1 MPNLLLEIGA
11 EELPASYIEPALD
24 ALCEAIRA
32 LASESSL
39 GDVQM
44 QSAATPRRLAV
55 FAQGLVERQEDVET
69 EVTGPPRRIAFGED
83 GEPTKAG
90 AGFAKS
96 QGVDLADVY
105 FKDTPKG
112 EYCAVRKRI
121 EGKPAA
127 DILAEA
133 LPDIITGLPFP
144 KSMRWH
150 ADAVRFAR
158 PIRTLIALLDSDVI
172 DFELAGVKAGRATY
186 GHPFLCPG
194 SVELAAADFDA
205 YVDLL
210 RERKVI
216 ALIDE
221 RKSMT
226 RELLQAKLDAYGSQ
240 LDDDELLE
248 DVTNLVEYPAVLE
261 GRFAEKYLQIPAE
274 VVVEAMREH
283 QKYFAVYGRE
293 GALQNR
299 FLAVINRDDAH
310 LDSIR
315 EGNERVLA
323 ARLADAEFFW
333 REDVATRLED
343 KVERLQGVLFH
354 DRLGNYY
361 TRAERVATL
370 AQQLGRD
377 MGLSEETIGMAART
391 AVLCKADLVTL
402 MVGEFPKLQGTMG
415 KLYALHDGETAE
427 VAEAIAEHYLPR
439 YANDKLPQT
448 ETGALVSVAEKLDA
462 IVGLFSIG
470 LVPTGSQDPYA
481 LRRQAQGVIRIVRDR
496 GLSLSLSN
504 AVVGAQAQMPTSR
517 ESKREWVEAIFTFF
531 RDRLNQMVLDEG
543 RRYDIVNAVLAT
555 GVDNINNAF
564 ERLDAVTELSQTEQ
578 WPGLV
583 EVVERTFNISKKC
596 PADVKVDPALF
607 EGDEE
612 KQLWAVLDEHRERIT
627 ALIDSKD
634 YQAAAVAYHEAF
646 AKPVHEF
653 FDKVFVNVDDA
664 AVKKNRLLLMK
675 RINELYTTNIADL
688 SKVVLDEQG

>member
-32 LASESSL
+32 LLSDAGL
-39 GDVQM
+39 GEIEM
-44 QSAATPRRLAV
+44 QRAATPRRLTA
-55 FAQGLVERQEDVET
+55 FAQGLAERQEDVET
-69 EVTGPPRRIAFGED
+69 EVTGPPKRIAFGED
-83 GEPTKAG
+83 DQPTKAG

-96 QGVDLADVY
+96 QGVELADVY
-105 FKDTPKG
+105 FKETPKG
-112 EYCAVRKRI
+112 EYCAVKKQI
-121 EGKPAA
+121 EGRPAA
-127 DILAEA
+127 DLLAEA

-158 PIRTLIALLDSDVI
+158 PIRTLVALLDSDVI

-194 SVELAAADFDA
+194 SVDLATADFDA
-205 YVDLL
+205 YVELL

-216 ALIDE
+216 VLIDE

-226 RELLQAKLDAYGSQ
+226 SELLQAKLAAYGSQ
-240 LDDDELLE
+240 LDDGELLE

-261 GRFAEKYLQIPAE
+261 GSFAEKYLQIPAE

-283 QKYFAVYGRE
+283 QKYFAVYNGE

-315 EGNERVLA
+315 EGNERVLE

-333 REDVATRLED
+333 QEDGATRLQD
-343 KVERLQGVLFH
+343 KAERLQDVLFH

-361 TRAERVATL
+361 TRAGRVATL

-377 MGLSEETIGMAART
+377 MELSDETIQMAART
-391 AVLCKADLVTL
+391 AFLCKADLVTL

-415 KLYALHDGETAE
+415 KLYALHDGEPAE

-439 YANDKLPQT
+439 YADDKLPQT
-448 ETGALVSVAEKLDA
+448 ATGALVSVAEKLDA

-470 LVPTGSQDPYA
+470 LAPTGSQDPYA
-481 LRRQAQGVIRIVRDR
+481 LRRQAQGIVRIVRER

-504 AVVGAQAQMPTSR
+504 AVMSAQAQMPTSR
-517 ESKREWVEAIFTFF
+517 DSKQEWVDAIFAFF
-531 RDRLNQMVLDEG
+531 RDRINQMSLDEG
-543 RRYDIVNAVLAT
+543 RRYDIVNAVLAN
-555 GVDNINNAF
+555 GVDNINNTF
-564 ERLDAVTELSQTEQ
+564 KRLDAVTELSQTEQ
-578 WPGLV
+578 WPALV

-596 PADVKVDPALF
+596 PADVKVDTTLF
-607 EGDEE
+607 EEDEE
-612 KQLWAVLDEHRERIT
+612 KQLWAVFEEHREQIS

-634 YQAAAVAYHEAF
+634 YQAAAVAYHDAF

-653 FDKVFVNVDDA
+653 FDKVFVNVDNE
-664 AVKKNRLLLMK
+664 AVRNNRLAML
-675 RINELYTTNIADL
+675 RDINALFSARIADL
-688 SKVVLDEQG
+688 SEIVQSE